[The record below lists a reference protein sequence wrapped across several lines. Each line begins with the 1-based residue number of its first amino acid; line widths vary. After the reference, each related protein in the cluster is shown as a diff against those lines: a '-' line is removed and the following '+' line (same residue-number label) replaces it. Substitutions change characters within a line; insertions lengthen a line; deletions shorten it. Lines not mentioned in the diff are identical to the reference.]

1 MPRAGTIGFGD
12 IHCSRLPQDEQV
24 ADAILFIQRLGSE
37 SCDRDTLSKL
47 LEDSGKMIRPLLHGE
62 TENLPGIFADFAK

>member
-1 MPRAGTIGFGD
+1 MPFQGLKPVPRAGTIGFGD

-37 SCDRDTLSKL
+37 S
-47 LEDSGKMIRPLLHGE
+47 
-62 TENLPGIFADFAK
+62 FATGTP